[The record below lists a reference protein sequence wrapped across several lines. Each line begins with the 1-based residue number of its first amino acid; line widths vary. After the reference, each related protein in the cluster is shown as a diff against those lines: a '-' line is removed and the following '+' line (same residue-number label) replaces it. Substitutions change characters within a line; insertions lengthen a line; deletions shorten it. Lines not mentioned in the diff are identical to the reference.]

1 MNVRPGDE
9 SPTQDQLEKFLE
21 EWNMDKSWGLSFY
34 KGQEERNS
42 SQLYSERG
50 KTRDTKD
57 SPTLFIGS
65 RFWGPCT
72 HPTHE

>member
-9 SPTQDQLEKFLE
+9 SPTQDQSEKFLE
-21 EWNMDKSWGLSFY
+21 EWNMDKSWGLSPY

-50 KTRDTKD
+50 KTRGYQG
-57 SPTLFIGS
+57 L
-65 RFWGPCT
+65 T
-72 HPTHE
+72 HPFYW